1 MPWDPNNSSVNRWDA
16 PTDKP
21 PEKPARPPRF
31 RGKLKPQPMGN
42 VQGMVSMRN
51 ITRQTDGT
59 ISSLADEISVE
70 SDLGQLTPQ
79 ERHIA
84 SAYESGLINDDDL
97 SVLL

>member
-1 MPWDPNNSSVNRWDA
+1 
-16 PTDKP
+16 
-21 PEKPARPPRF
+21 
-31 RGKLKPQPMGN
+31 MGN

-79 ERHIA
+79 E
-84 SAYESGLINDDDL
+84 
-97 SVLL
+97 